1 MMLDSKNRISSIHES
16 LRSLFIGQTDSH
28 TWVRPA
34 LACLLLSVLEFA
46 FLIFNTWRLEMDF
59 VY

>member
-46 FLIFNTWRLEMDF
+46 FLIFKYMET
-59 VY
+59 